1 MANNNGMDVLFYSNY
16 CVYSKQLLTDMSKM
30 NIKSNFVMVCVENY
44 KSSIPRAI
52 DRVPTILTR
61 SGNILVDEDI
71 ARYLNSYRSSRQPEQ
86 HQQYQQHQQHQQEQM
101 PPEDAAATFS
111 RTNAGF
117 SYLGDDTQTD
127 GGGGGASYGIFGED
141 QHIETPDDD
150 NKDDDHTVSYERYKA
165 SRDADVNINTQAK
178 LARVP
183 SVPTSR

>member
-44 KSSIPRAI
+44 KNSIPRAI

-61 SGNILVDEDI
+61 SGDILVDEDI
-71 ARYLNSYRSSRQPEQ
+71 ARYLNSYRSSRQPEN
-86 HQQYQQHQQHQQEQM
+86 HQQSRQQEQM
-101 PPEDAAATFS
+101 PPEDTFS